1 VKQAQVPHYQAQ
13 VATSELKKFGLDS
26 SGSSFPLP
34 DITPHLPPILNNNV
48 SDHFWQVA
56 SEQVQPYTDLLLDLL
71 ASDTPPTPAKWNLE
85 PGWTRYNASDGTWA
99 SVPYPTEKCCVF
111 DVEVCVIEDPRAVMA
126 IAVTSEAWYS
136 WLSPHLVHAESFP
149 STMSPC
155 SMIPMGSD
163 ESPCLVVGHNVAY
176 DRVRVGDEYRID
188 RSGTRYLDTM
198 SMHIAV
204 AGMTSSQR
212 MMKLASKKMTKE
224 ELKHKPMW
232 LNNTSMNGLAD
243 VHKFYC
249 KTTDSLDKDPRNSFV
264 KLGLSELMADCP
276 NLLSYCAGDV
286 TATLD
291 VLRILFPLYSEQCPH
306 PATLSGMLTMS
317 TSFLPTNNCWENF
330 ITTADETYKTLEK
343 EMMKLVETEAEL
355 AIMMIMDCSY
365 KHDPWLWD
373 LEWKIASK
381 KTIKARRMKLIH
393 EKKIDIEQLFESGY
407 PTWYQ
412 DLADEDEGR
421 AFLNLSTGKRVVP
434 KLLRLTWKG
443 YPLHHD
449 KVEKWG
455 FLIPSADVEE
465 IIERIDYGEIESDFP
480 LEEFLAVVNKD
491 NPMNTGH
498 ALEDD
503 MDEEPYIE
511 EISEYE
517 EEKLKAKEVKRKLSK
532 TAKTLE
538 AELTLESLE

>member
-1 VKQAQVPHYQAQ
+1 
-13 VATSELKKFGLDS
+13 
-26 SGSSFPLP
+26 
-34 DITPHLPPILNNNV
+34 
-48 SDHFWQVA
+48 
-56 SEQVQPYTDLLLDLL
+56 
-71 ASDTPPTPAKWNLE
+71 
-85 PGWTRYNASDGTWA
+85 
-99 SVPYPTEKCCVF
+99 
-111 DVEVCVIEDPRAVMA
+111 MA

-149 STMSPC
+149 STMSP
-155 SMIPMGSD
+155 STMIPMGSD

-176 DRVRVGDEYRID
+176 DRIRVGDEYRID
-188 RSGTRYLDTM
+188 RTGTRYLDTM
-198 SMHIAV
+198 SLHIAV

-212 MMKLASKKMTKE
+212 LMKMACKNMTKE
-224 ELKHKPMW
+224 ELKHKPKW
-232 LNNTSMNGLAD
+232 LANTSMNGLAD

-249 KTTDSLDKDPRNSFV
+249 KTEGSLDKDPRNSFV
-264 KLGLSELMADCP
+264 KLGLPELMADCP
-276 NLLSYCAGDV
+276 NLLDYCAGDV
-286 TATLD
+286 VATLD

-330 ITTADETYKTLEK
+330 ITTAAETYKNMEQ

-355 AIMMIMDCSY
+355 AIMMIMDSSY

-381 KTIKARRMKLIH
+381 RTIKARRMKVIH
-393 EKKIDIEQLFESGY
+393 EDKIDIEQLFEGGY

-412 DLADEDEGR
+412 DLADEEDGK

-443 YPLHHD
+443 YPLHYD

-455 FLIPSADVEE
+455 YLIPSADVEE
-465 IIERIDYGEIESDFP
+465 IIERIDYGEIETNFP

-491 NPMNTGH
+491 NPVQTEQDI
-498 ALEDD
+498 EDE
-503 MDEEPYIE
+503 MDKDESYIE

-517 EEKLKAKEVKRKLSK
+517 TVKSKEIKEKLSK
-532 TAKTLE
+532 KVKTHEVGIDIGIPGVRFCGLPHKNGPNFRVGNPLSKDFLSSAAEGGDLASFKDNLAENLLKINMCLSYWRSARDRIKSQVKGEIEPEHIPEHVRREKILIFLISMEPFCRVWWFLE
-538 AELTLESLE
+538 L